1 MGALLLL
8 AAVVAVLLL
17 AGRDDGGSDADSG
30 GSGSGRAVTAP
41 VTEVVDGDTIHATVE
56 GKDESVRYIGI
67 DTPEVDPSIG
77 VECFGKEASERN
89 DELVAGEDVRLV
101 TGAEERDRYG
111 RLLAYVYVGER
122 FINAEM
128 VQGGYARTL
137 EIEPNTDKAPL
148 LNRLE
153 RDAANAGRGLWG
165 ACGP

>member
-67 DTPEVDPSIG
+67 DTPRGRPVDRRR
-77 VECFGKEASERN
+77 VLR
-89 DELVAGEDVRLV
+89 
-101 TGAEERDRYG
+101 
-111 RLLAYVYVGER
+111 
-122 FINAEM
+122 
-128 VQGGYARTL
+128 QGGQRAQR
-137 EIEPNTDKAPL
+137 
-148 LNRLE
+148 R
-153 RDAANAGRGLWG
+153 AGRG
-165 ACGP
+165 